1 MHVRLFRVK
10 AIPGLHWRVVKGDDL
25 NWLIRMRSRIFPAV
39 SHETVS
45 LSFLSNTD
53 SPVLIQHPPDIS
65 PDDIQILSE
74 DFTHDY
80 RIRFMGYS
88 SICTACVWSFLMM
101 PNGGW
106 FALLFKDIALPIFAS
121 YSGIRAGDMFCV
133 MKGSEKI
140 LTSIQQANCEFIK
153 DS

>member
-10 AIPGLHWRVVKGDDL
+10 AIPGLHWRVVNVESP
-25 NWLIRMRSRIFPAV
+25 NWFIRIRSRIFPAV

-45 LSFLSNTD
+45 LEYLRKLD
-53 SPVLIQHPPDIS
+53 SPLTIQHPPDIS
-65 PDDIQILSE
+65 PDDIQIISD

-88 SICTACVWSFLMM
+88 SICTACIWSFLVM

-106 FALLFKDIALPIFAS
+106 FALLFKDVALPIFAS
-121 YSGIRAGDMFCV
+121 YSGVRAADMFCV
-133 MKGSEKI
+133 MKGAEKI
-140 LTSIQQANCEFIK
+140 ATSIQQANCEFIK